1 MEETRMQSFKRKIQ
15 EQYLA
20 LKLEKTLTAEGENA
34 KDVILENYLNAIN
47 LGQNTLGVGVA
58 SERYFGKT
66 FLILLYQNVQS

>member
-34 KDVILENYLNAIN
+34 KDVILENYLNTIN
-47 LGQNTLGVGVA
+47 LGSGCYGVQTA
-58 SERYFGKT
+58 AQTYFGKDAK
-66 FLILLYQNVQS
+66 I

>member
-34 KDVILENYLNAIN
+34 KDVILEKL
-47 LGQNTLGVGVA
+47 
-58 SERYFGKT
+58 SEYDQLRFR
-66 FLILLYQNVQS
+66 LLRCPDGSADVFRKGCKRSDAL